1 MIKGFVK
8 KIEKILKKLL
18 TKETKSVN
26 INITARA
33 VHTIENESTKKLK
46 KLEKSC

>member
-1 MIKGFVK
+1 MK
-8 KIEKILKKLL
+8 KNLKKLL

-33 VHTIENESTKKLK
+33 VHTIENELTKKLK
-46 KLEKSC
+46 NFKKVVDKLKRVC